1 MGQYQ
6 EDLVA
11 FNTMKLPIL
20 LALLIPLVASTE
32 LRVRLPPLPPAIS
45 KFKEMKAKHIARS
58 LNNFRS
64 NIIGPRAP
72 TIPATTTATT
82 ITTTA
87 TTTATTSTSPPPAP
101 TKKRNT
107 GKRQ

>member
-82 ITTTA
+82 
-87 TTTATTSTSPPPAP
+87 STSPPPAP

-107 GKRQ
+107 GKRQLAVQSKKLV